1 MIDNQA
7 SAMTR
12 ILLLGGTTE
21 ASLLARA
28 LAEAGLD
35 AVFSY
40 AGRTADPVAQP
51 LPQRIGGFGGVE
63 GLRAYLMQ
71 EKISHVVDATHPFA
85 AQMSSHAVE
94 AAGACGIPLMALQR
108 LPWVATP
115 DDLWT
120 HVPDM
125 EAAVEA
131 LPDVASCVFL
141 AIGRQHVA
149 SFARAPQHRYLLRL
163 VDQPTEALPLPNAEI
178 VISRGPFRVEDDLE
192 LMRQYGVQTIVAKN
206 SGGVGARAKIDAA
219 RMLGLPVIMIDRP
232 ALPDRA
238 TCETVAEVMDWLGH
252 PTLRGV

>member
-1 MIDNQA
+1 MMDNQA

-94 AAGACGIPLMALQR
+94 ATGSDIPLIALQR
-108 LPWVATP
+108 LPWQATP
-115 DDLWT
+115 QDRWT
-120 HVPDM
+120 TVADM
-125 EAAVEA
+125 AAAVDA
-131 LPDVASCVFL
+131 LPDAATRVFL
-141 AIGRQHVA
+141 AIGRQHVDA
-149 SFARAPQHRYLLRL
+149 FARAPQHHYLLRL
-163 VDQPTEALPLPNAEI
+163 VDQPVTAVALPNAEI
-178 VISRGPFRVEDDLE
+178 IISRGPFRVEDDLE

-219 RMLGLPVIMIDRP
+219 RVLGLPVIMIDRP
-232 ALPDRA
+232 ALPVRA
-238 TCETVAEVMDWLGH
+238 CCETVAEVMDWLGH